1 MMTRSG
7 VSGADLM
14 QIAFPNLV
22 MPKVTA
28 MGTVSF
34 QSTVDG
40 DYLWCEIS
48 CEALR
53 IHFGAKSM
61 EESELLHAF
70 HYGKSKI
77 EQVARRYLEV
87 NGGRP
92 VMLMVVDF

>member
-1 MMTRSG
+1 MK
-7 VSGADLM
+7 
-14 QIAFPNLV
+14 IAFPNLV

-34 QSTVDG
+34 QSMVDG
-40 DYLWCEIS
+40 EYLWCEIS

-53 IHFGAKSM
+53 IHFGANSM

-70 HYGKSKI
+70 HYGKARI
-77 EQVARRYLEV
+77 EQMARHYLEA

>member
-1 MMTRSG
+1 ME
-7 VSGADLM
+7 
-14 QIAFPNLV
+14 IAFPNLV

-28 MGTVSF
+28 MATVSF
-34 QSTVDG
+34 QATVDG

-53 IHFGAKSM
+53 IHFGARSM

-70 HYGKSKI
+70 HYGKTRI
-77 EQVARRYLEV
+77 EQAARRYLEI

>member
-1 MMTRSG
+1 ME
-7 VSGADLM
+7 
-14 QIAFPNLV
+14 IAFPNLV

-34 QSTVDG
+34 QSTVNG
-40 DYLWCEIS
+40 EYLWCEVS

-53 IHFGAKSM
+53 IHFGARSM
-61 EESELLHAF
+61 SETELLKAF
-70 HYGKSKI
+70 HAGKSRI
-77 EQVARRYLEV
+77 EHAARRYLEI